1 MLAPEKQVLENVLSA
16 WAVYGF
22 GNMGSGTVVVR
33 WAFGHRVLQVV
44 YKQVVVL
51 LGGLWPPL
59 CWATEEPPP
68 GQARSASGDSF
79 TGCCMA
85 WPSFGGLGWNGTL
98 MLGQVATL

>member
-1 MLAPEKQVLENVLSA
+1 MFLQPGLFMDLGLWVRAA
-16 WAVYGF
+16 
-22 GNMGSGTVVVR
+22 VR

-68 GQARSASGDSF
+68 GRASSASGDSF

-85 WPSFGGLGWNGTL
+85 WPSFGGWGGMGPPCWGLA
-98 MLGQVATL
+98 ATL

>member
-22 GNMGSGTVVVR
+22 GNMGSGTAAVR

-51 LGGLWPPL
+51 LGGQWPPL
-59 CWATEEPPP
+59 CWAAEEPPP
-68 GQARSASGDSF
+68 VRPGVPQVTASLAA
-79 TGCCMA
+79 A
-85 WPSFGGLGWNGTL
+85 WLAFFWGLGWNGTL
-98 MLGQVATL
+98 MRGPVATL